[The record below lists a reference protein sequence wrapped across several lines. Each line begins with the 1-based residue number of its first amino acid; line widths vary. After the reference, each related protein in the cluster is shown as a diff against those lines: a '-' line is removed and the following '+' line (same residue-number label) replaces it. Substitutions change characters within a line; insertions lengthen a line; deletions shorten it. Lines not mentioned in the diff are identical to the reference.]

1 MNRGEMSTA
10 KTAPWPS
17 MVPQLGLWRADQN
30 ILLEAQIQSLTKTF
44 AEEKNILLKANLELQ
59 QKYDAL
65 VRGNKKQPKAETST
79 FEDGGTD

>member
-1 MNRGEMSTA
+1 MQNDIDVNVLMSLYTQ
-10 KTAPWPS
+10 KINS
-17 MVPQLGLWRADQN
+17 IINQN

-44 AEEKNILLKANLELQ
+44 VEEKNILLKANLELQ

>member
-1 MNRGEMSTA
+1 MQNDLDVNVLVSIYNQKINSLMN
-10 KTAPWPS
+10 
-17 MVPQLGLWRADQN
+17 QN
-30 ILLEAQIQSLTKTF
+30 ILFEAQIQSLTKSF

-65 VRGNKKQPKAETST
+65 VRGNKKQLKTETPT

>member
-1 MNRGEMSTA
+1 MQNDIDVNVLVGVYNQKINTI
-10 KTAPWPS
+10 
-17 MVPQLGLWRADQN
+17 LNQN
-30 ILLEAQIQSLTKTF
+30 ILLEAQIQSLTKMF

>member
-1 MNRGEMSTA
+1 MQNDLDVNVLVSVYNQKINTLMN
-10 KTAPWPS
+10 
-17 MVPQLGLWRADQN
+17 QN

-65 VRGNKKQPKAETST
+65 VRGNKKQSKAETST
-79 FEDGGTD
+79 FEDGGTE